1 MSTSRGFSM
10 FDELDGMYPTD
21 IAAEIIKEMLDD
33 ENTAVGISNK
43 AAREERMRRKK
54 EMSNFEND
62 VNYLVK
68 AVTGFK
74 ESHRQL

>member
-33 ENTAVGISNK
+33 ENTAGRFAWEELLMRGINS
-43 AAREERMRRKK
+43 R
-54 EMSNFEND
+54 
-62 VNYLVK
+62 
-68 AVTGFK
+68 
-74 ESHRQL
+74 